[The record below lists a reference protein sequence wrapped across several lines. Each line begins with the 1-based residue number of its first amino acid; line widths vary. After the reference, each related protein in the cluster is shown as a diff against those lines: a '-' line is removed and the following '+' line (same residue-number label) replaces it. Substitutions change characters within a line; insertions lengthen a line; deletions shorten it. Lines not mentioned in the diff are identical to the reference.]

1 MIVVCTDISPRGS
14 INVYK
19 GLTLD
24 KKYEVVSENVFS
36 FEIIN
41 DDGIKWFYRKIRF
54 VSLDEFRDKKLKEL
68 GIC

>member
-1 MIVVCTDISPRGS
+1 MKECLKDTKYTASL
-14 INVYK
+14 NVYK